1 LKWGLTNFFCLV
13 WPETSI
19 FWISAFLA
27 AKIVGISYW
36 HPAEMDFLKFENYI
50 LGIERKVN
58 HPPKSNLGL
67 IFEL

>member
-1 LKWGLTNFFCLV
+1 
-13 WPETSI
+13 
-19 FWISAFLA
+19 
-27 AKIVGISYW
+27 VGISYW